1 MIKAMREHDHRQRI
15 LTAILAFGIVST
27 ALHFTHNFVAI
38 DQYPQSSAISNG
50 AVRVAIAVSWPLL
63 TAIGLVGY
71 RLYARRDYPPAHI
84 CLAVYSALP
93 LATLGHFAV
102 GSPDIPAFWY
112 ATIITDALAG
122 VAMLAFVA
130 LSTLAVGPRA
140 EPDQRR
146 RLSSSTAPNRSP

>member
-1 MIKAMREHDHRQRI
+1 MREHDQRRTI
-15 LTAILAFGIVST
+15 LTAILAFSIVST

-84 CLAVYSALP
+84 CLAVYAALP